1 VDVLSANVELNGHA
15 VDLTVGND
23 VIAQIIAE
31 SPAKSG
37 PQTDERCQEY
47 NDKAFHQASVG
58 LNDGNA

>member
-37 PQTDERCQEY
+37 PQPTSAAR
-47 NDKAFHQASVG
+47 NTTPKRFIKPPLA
-58 LNDGNA
+58 